1 MGRPPTKPK
10 KLKDGFY
17 IEVRNKRSNSGV
29 KVRRDTREQ
38 MEMAIKEY
46 ERSKDVIVIGEI
58 KNGVPIEDPEAVK
71 KEEARLKKEA
81 KEAEELAD
89 LDIDLD
95 DEDEDDDDNLDDV
108 DDDD

>member
-46 ERSKDVIVIGEI
+46 ERTKNIIILGESINGKFIDKKKSK
-58 KNGVPIEDPEAVK
+58 
-71 KEEARLKKEA
+71 
-81 KEAEELAD
+81 
-89 LDIDLD
+89 
-95 DEDEDDDDNLDDV
+95 
-108 DDDD
+108 